1 MTRILISVAKGENVR
16 DLISGLKTP
25 AEEGEVRLP
34 FSDGADFKT
43 LGETVLQDL
52 KSAAAGEGLSL
63 AEKNYEGVRLL
74 FGKGR
79 GDGWALV
86 RMSLHE
92 PIMPVN
98 FESNVKGGMAV
109 IAKTLYSLLGKY
121 DFLKADPLKKF
132 FLRRNTYNE
141 RS

>member
-1 MTRILISVAKGENVR
+1 MR
-16 DLISGLKTP
+16 DLKT
-25 AEEGEVRLP
+25 
-34 FSDGADFKT
+34 
-43 LGETVLQDL
+43 
-52 KSAAAGEGLSL
+52 AAADEGLSV
-63 AEKNYEGVRLL
+63 AEKNYEGVRIL

-132 FLRRNTYNE
+132 F
-141 RS
+141 

>member
-16 DLISGLKTP
+16 EIISDLKMP

-34 FSDGADFKT
+34 FADGADFKT

-63 AEKNYEGVRLL
+63 AEKNYEGVRIL

-98 FESNVKGGMAV
+98 FESNVKGGV
-109 IAKTLYSLLGKY
+109 KKIAETLYSLLGKY
-121 DFLKADPLKKF
+121 DFLQTDPLKKF
-132 FLRRNTYNE
+132 F
-141 RS
+141 

>member
-34 FSDGADFKT
+34 FADGADFKA
-43 LGETVLQDL
+43 LGERVLRDL
-52 KSAAAGEGLSL
+52 KTAAADEGLSV
-63 AEKNYEGVRLL
+63 AEKNYEGVRIL

-121 DFLKADPLKKF
+121 DFLKADPLKKIF
-132 FLRRNTYNE
+132 
-141 RS
+141 